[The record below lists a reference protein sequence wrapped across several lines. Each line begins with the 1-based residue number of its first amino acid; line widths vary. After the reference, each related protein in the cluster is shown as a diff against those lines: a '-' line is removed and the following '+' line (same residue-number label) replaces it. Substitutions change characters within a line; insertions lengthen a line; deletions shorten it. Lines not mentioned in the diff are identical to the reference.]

1 MLHLFKKVTQYKKII
16 LYILLIIV
24 SYNILLNFFQKNIFG
39 DIGILGDAEIF
50 YCGATKYKLG
60 LNPYD
65 FANCNGETTMR
76 YQYSII
82 ALFFFY
88 VLSFLDL
95 EIYKTLWLFIE
106 IISFFIIIKYCFNI
120 FNLKKNF
127 FNFFLVLFGFG
138 GVCWTG
144 ILSGNISIILYAI
157 ISIAIYELYK
167 KNICNFCLLI
177 ILISIFKPYLL
188 LFLILGFGLYKEK
201 FIKYFIYT
209 ILFTLIIHFFS
220 YILEPE
226 YFKNYLDIIIYSTSD
241 EYYKNLG
248 SGIGFIGLLDGFIK
262 LFSIFTN
269 NFLISKLFWLF
280 ILLVLSINYILD
292 FQKNKRLV
300 IAYGILVINLLNPY
314 LMNYDLY
321 ILIPCLIF
329 LIEKNIFFINK
340 KNNKIFCYISLIF
353 IIIMQDKFSP
363 FFLTS
368 LFLFFNTKDYFLK
381 KTG

>member
-1 MLHLFKKVTQYKKII
+1 MLQFFKQISQYKKII

-65 FANCNGETTMR
+65 FANCNGETTMH
-76 YQYSII
+76 YQYSIL

-88 VLSFLDL
+88 ILSFLDF
-95 EIYKTLWLFIE
+95 EIYKILWLVIE

-138 GVCWTG
+138 GVCWSG
-144 ILSGNISIILYAI
+144 ILSGNISVILYAI
-157 ISIAIYELYK
+157 ISISIYELYK
-167 KNICNFCLLI
+167 KNIYNFCLLI

-248 SGIGFIGLLDGFIK
+248 SGIGLIGLLDGFIK
-262 LFSIFTN
+262 LFNIFTN
-269 NFLISKLFWLF
+269 NFFISKLFWLF
-280 ILLVLSINYILD
+280 ILLVLCINYILD
-292 FQKNKRLV
+292 FQENKRAV
-300 IAYGILVINLLNPY
+300 IAYGILLINLLNPY

-329 LIEKNIFFINK
+329 LIEKNIFFINQ
-340 KNNKIFCYISLIF
+340 KNNKIFCYTSLVF
-353 IIIMQDKFSP
+353 IIVMQDKFSP
-363 FFLTS
+363 LFLTS
-368 LFLFFNTKDYFLK
+368 LFLFFITRNYFLK